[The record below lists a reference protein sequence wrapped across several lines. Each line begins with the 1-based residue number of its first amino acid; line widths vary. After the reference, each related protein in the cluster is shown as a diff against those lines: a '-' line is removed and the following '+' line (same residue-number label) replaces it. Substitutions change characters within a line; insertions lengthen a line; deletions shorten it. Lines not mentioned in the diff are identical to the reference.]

1 MPFEQLLS
9 DEEQA
14 EIRQAIGDVASGTFG
29 QHDVIFVRKTL
40 IEGVYGESPTE
51 SKTEHSLKGLVLA
64 PEAIVNEVVDRS
76 QIDWDLSVMF
86 YRDYLSEEGVF
97 QYMQPDQIK
106 REHEFEI
113 DNLRYRISNFR
124 WDAQFVDDYLLVF
137 VELERM

>member
-1 MPFEQLLS
+1 MPFEQLLT

-29 QHDVIFVRKTL
+29 QHDVTFIRKTL
-40 IEGVYGESPTE
+40 TEGVYGESPTE
-51 SKTEHSLKGLVLA
+51 GETTYALKGLVLA
-64 PEAIVNEVVDRS
+64 PKAVVTEEIDRS
-76 QIDWDLSVMF
+76 QIDWDLAVMF
-86 YRDYLSEEGVF
+86 YRDYLSEEGVL
-97 QYMQPDQIK
+97 QYMQPDQVK

-113 DNLRYRISNFR
+113 DGLRYRISNFR